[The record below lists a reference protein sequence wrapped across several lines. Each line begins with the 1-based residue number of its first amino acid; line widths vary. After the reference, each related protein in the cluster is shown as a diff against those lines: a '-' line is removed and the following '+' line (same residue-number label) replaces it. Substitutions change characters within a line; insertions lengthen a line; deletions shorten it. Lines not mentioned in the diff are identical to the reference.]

1 MYGKPL
7 ESDLKGDTSGHF
19 KRLLVSLCQAN
30 RDENQGVNE
39 AQATADAESLI
50 KAGEGKWGTEESAFN
65 NILITRSYQQLR
77 QTFSEYE
84 RLAGKDIE
92 ESIKKEFS
100 GSVEKGLLGIGN
112 NHHLFA
118 IYFIY

>member
-39 AQATADAESLI
+39 AQATADAEALI
-50 KAGEGKWGTEESAFN
+50 KAGEGKWGTEESEFN

-112 NHHLFA
+112 TSHTSLL
-118 IYFIY
+118 Y